1 MKIVIIGAGAM
12 GGLFAARLAAAGED
26 VSVVDVWAEHVET
39 IRTQGLILETGEG
52 EVRTKPAAVTR
63 VEDLAACAADLV
75 IVFVKSGMTAAAAR
89 SAQTILG
96 PVGRVLTLQNG
107 LGNAEIIAEVFGAD
121 RVLAGTTAQGATLI
135 GPGRI
140 RHGGR
145 GDTHIGRLTGPV
157 DDFCREAAMILSR
170 AGIPAIAEDAVQSLI
185 WGKLVINV
193 GINALTALLRF
204 TNGQLND
211 HAETRELVKLAVAEA
226 VQVAAAAHIPLPY
239 GDAFGCPPAIRQ
251 RRRKSFGGGGG
262 DGDQPVFNA
271 AGHSP
276 WPGYGDRRHQWGTG
290 PRRSALG
297 SADAGQCDVNTADQ
311 SPGKTAGNLRITMK
325 IDSTAKW

>member
-226 VQVAAAAHIPLPY
+226 VQVAAASDVRLPY
-239 GDAFGCPPAIRQ
+239 DNAVEKVLAVAAATATNRSSMLQDILRGRATEIDAINGALVREGVRLGVPT
-251 RRRKSFGGGGG
+251 
-262 DGDQPVFNA
+262 PVNA
-271 AGHSP
+271 
-276 WPGYGDRRHQWGTG
+276 T
-290 PRRSALG
+290 L
-297 SADAGQCDVNTADQ
+297 T
-311 SPGKTAGNLRITMK
+311 LRIK
-325 IDSTAKW
+325 ALEKQQGICG

>member
-26 VSVVDVWAEHVET
+26 VSVVDVWAEHVDT

-107 LGNAEIIAEVFGAD
+107 LGNAEMIAEVFGAD

-170 AGIPAIAEDAVQSLI
+170 AGIPAIAEDTVQSLI

-226 VQVAAAAHIPLPY
+226 VQVAAASDVRLPY
-239 GDAFGCPPAIRQ
+239 DNAVEKVLAVAAATATNRSSMLQDILRGRATEIDAINGALVREGVRLGVPT
-251 RRRKSFGGGGG
+251 
-262 DGDQPVFNA
+262 PVNA
-271 AGHSP
+271 
-276 WPGYGDRRHQWGTG
+276 TLTLLIK
-290 PRRSALG
+290 ALEKQQG
-297 SADAGQCDVNTADQ
+297 ICG
-311 SPGKTAGNLRITMK
+311 
-325 IDSTAKW
+325 

>member
-96 PVGRVLTLQNG
+96 PAGRVLTLQNG

-226 VQVAAAAHIPLPY
+226 VQVAAASDVRLPY
-239 GDAFGCPPAIRQ
+239 DNAVEKVLAVAAATATNRSSMLQDILRGRATEIDAINGALVREGVRLGVPT
-251 RRRKSFGGGGG
+251 
-262 DGDQPVFNA
+262 PVNA
-271 AGHSP
+271 
-276 WPGYGDRRHQWGTG
+276 TLTLLIK
-290 PRRSALG
+290 ALEKQQG
-297 SADAGQCDVNTADQ
+297 ICG
-311 SPGKTAGNLRITMK
+311 
-325 IDSTAKW
+325 

>member
-107 LGNAEIIAEVFGAD
+107 LGNAEMIAEVFGAD

-226 VQVAAAAHIPLPY
+226 VQVAAASDVRLPY
-239 GDAFGCPPAIRQ
+239 DNAVEKVLAVAAATATNRSSMLQDILRGRATEIDAINGALVREGVRLGVPT
-251 RRRKSFGGGGG
+251 
-262 DGDQPVFNA
+262 PVNA
-271 AGHSP
+271 
-276 WPGYGDRRHQWGTG
+276 TLTLLIK
-290 PRRSALG
+290 ALEKQQG
-297 SADAGQCDVNTADQ
+297 ICG
-311 SPGKTAGNLRITMK
+311 
-325 IDSTAKW
+325 

>member
-96 PVGRVLTLQNG
+96 PAGRVLTLQNG
-107 LGNAEIIAEVFGAD
+107 LGNAEMIAEVFGAD

-170 AGIPAIAEDAVQSLI
+170 AGIPAIAEDTVQSLI

-226 VQVAAAAHIPLPY
+226 VQVAAASDVRLPY
-239 GDAFGCPPAIRQ
+239 DNAVEKVLAVAAATATNRSSMLQDILRGRATEIDAINGALVREGVRLGVPT
-251 RRRKSFGGGGG
+251 
-262 DGDQPVFNA
+262 PVNA
-271 AGHSP
+271 
-276 WPGYGDRRHQWGTG
+276 TLTLLIK
-290 PRRSALG
+290 ALEKQQG
-297 SADAGQCDVNTADQ
+297 ICG
-311 SPGKTAGNLRITMK
+311 
-325 IDSTAKW
+325 

>member
-107 LGNAEIIAEVFGAD
+107 LGNAEIIDEVFGAD

-226 VQVAAAAHIPLPY
+226 VQVAAASDVRLPY
-239 GDAFGCPPAIRQ
+239 DNAVEKVLAVAAATATNRSSMLQDILRGRATEIDAINGALVREGVRLGVPT
-251 RRRKSFGGGGG
+251 
-262 DGDQPVFNA
+262 PVNA
-271 AGHSP
+271 
-276 WPGYGDRRHQWGTG
+276 TLTLLIK
-290 PRRSALG
+290 ALEKQQG
-297 SADAGQCDVNTADQ
+297 ICG
-311 SPGKTAGNLRITMK
+311 
-325 IDSTAKW
+325 

>member
-226 VQVAAAAHIPLPY
+226 VQVAAASDVSLPY
-239 GDAFGCPPAIRQ
+239 DNAVEKVLAVAAATATNRSSMLQDILRGRATEIDAINGALVREGVRLGVPT
-251 RRRKSFGGGGG
+251 
-262 DGDQPVFNA
+262 PVNA
-271 AGHSP
+271 
-276 WPGYGDRRHQWGTG
+276 TLTLLIK
-290 PRRSALG
+290 ALEKQQG
-297 SADAGQCDVNTADQ
+297 ICG
-311 SPGKTAGNLRITMK
+311 
-325 IDSTAKW
+325 

>member
-226 VQVAAAAHIPLPY
+226 VQVAAASDVRLPY
-239 GDAFGCPPAIRQ
+239 DNAVEKVLAVAAATATNRSSMLQDILRGRATEIDAINGALVREGVRLGVPT
-251 RRRKSFGGGGG
+251 
-262 DGDQPVFNA
+262 PVNA
-271 AGHSP
+271 
-276 WPGYGDRRHQWGTG
+276 TLTLLIK
-290 PRRSALG
+290 ALEKQQG
-297 SADAGQCDVNTADQ
+297 ICG
-311 SPGKTAGNLRITMK
+311 
-325 IDSTAKW
+325 

>member
-26 VSVVDVWAEHVET
+26 VLVVDVWAEHVET

-107 LGNAEIIAEVFGAD
+107 LGNAEMIAEVFGAD

-226 VQVAAAAHIPLPY
+226 VQVAAASDVRLPY
-239 GDAFGCPPAIRQ
+239 DNAVEKVLAVAAATATNRSSMLQDILRGRATEIDAINGALVREGVRLGVPT
-251 RRRKSFGGGGG
+251 
-262 DGDQPVFNA
+262 PVNA
-271 AGHSP
+271 
-276 WPGYGDRRHQWGTG
+276 TLTLLIK
-290 PRRSALG
+290 ALEKQQG
-297 SADAGQCDVNTADQ
+297 ICG
-311 SPGKTAGNLRITMK
+311 
-325 IDSTAKW
+325 

>member
-107 LGNAEIIAEVFGAD
+107 LGNAEMIAEVFGAD

-226 VQVAAAAHIPLPY
+226 VQVAAASDVRLPY
-239 GDAFGCPPAIRQ
+239 DNAVEKVLAVAAATAANRSSMLQDILRGRATEIDAINGALVREGVRLGVPT
-251 RRRKSFGGGGG
+251 
-262 DGDQPVFNA
+262 PVNA
-271 AGHSP
+271 
-276 WPGYGDRRHQWGTG
+276 TLTLLIK
-290 PRRSALG
+290 ALEKQQG
-297 SADAGQCDVNTADQ
+297 ICG
-311 SPGKTAGNLRITMK
+311 
-325 IDSTAKW
+325 

>member
-107 LGNAEIIAEVFGAD
+107 LGNAEMIAEVFGAD

-170 AGIPAIAEDAVQSLI
+170 AGIPAIAEDTVQSLI

-226 VQVAAAAHIPLPY
+226 VQVAAASDVRLPY
-239 GDAFGCPPAIRQ
+239 DNAVEKVLAVAAATATNRSSMLQDILRGRATEIDAINGALVREGVRLGVPT
-251 RRRKSFGGGGG
+251 
-262 DGDQPVFNA
+262 PVNA
-271 AGHSP
+271 
-276 WPGYGDRRHQWGTG
+276 TLTLLIK
-290 PRRSALG
+290 ALEKQQG
-297 SADAGQCDVNTADQ
+297 ICG
-311 SPGKTAGNLRITMK
+311 
-325 IDSTAKW
+325 

>member
-170 AGIPAIAEDAVQSLI
+170 AGIPAIAEDTVQSLI

-226 VQVAAAAHIPLPY
+226 VQVAAASDVRLPY
-239 GDAFGCPPAIRQ
+239 DNAVEKVLAVAAATATNRSSMLQDILRGRATEIDAINGALVREGVRLGVPT
-251 RRRKSFGGGGG
+251 
-262 DGDQPVFNA
+262 PVNA
-271 AGHSP
+271 
-276 WPGYGDRRHQWGTG
+276 TLTLLIK
-290 PRRSALG
+290 ALEKQQG
-297 SADAGQCDVNTADQ
+297 ICG
-311 SPGKTAGNLRITMK
+311 
-325 IDSTAKW
+325 

>member
-52 EVRTKPAAVTR
+52 EVRTKPVAVTR
-63 VEDLAACAADLV
+63 VEDLTTGGADLV

-107 LGNAEIIAEVFGAD
+107 LGNAEMIAEVFGAD

-226 VQVAAAAHIPLPY
+226 VQVAAASDVRLPY
-239 GDAFGCPPAIRQ
+239 DNAVEKVLAVAAATATNRSSMLQDILRGRATEIDAINGALVREGVRLGVPT
-251 RRRKSFGGGGG
+251 
-262 DGDQPVFNA
+262 PVNA
-271 AGHSP
+271 
-276 WPGYGDRRHQWGTG
+276 TLTLLIK
-290 PRRSALG
+290 ALEKQQG
-297 SADAGQCDVNTADQ
+297 ICG
-311 SPGKTAGNLRITMK
+311 
-325 IDSTAKW
+325 

>member
-52 EVRTKPAAVTR
+52 EVRTKPVAVTR
-63 VEDLAACAADLV
+63 VEDLTTGAADLV

-96 PVGRVLTLQNG
+96 PAGRVLTLQNG

-226 VQVAAAAHIPLPY
+226 AQVAAASDVRLPY
-239 GDAFGCPPAIRQ
+239 DNAVEKVLAVAAATATNRSSMLQDILRGRATEIDAINGALVREGVRLGVPT
-251 RRRKSFGGGGG
+251 
-262 DGDQPVFNA
+262 PVNA
-271 AGHSP
+271 
-276 WPGYGDRRHQWGTG
+276 TLTLLIK
-290 PRRSALG
+290 ALEKQQG
-297 SADAGQCDVNTADQ
+297 ICG
-311 SPGKTAGNLRITMK
+311 
-325 IDSTAKW
+325 

>member
-26 VSVVDVWAEHVET
+26 VLVVDVWAEHVET

-107 LGNAEIIAEVFGAD
+107 LGNAEMIAEVFGAD

-226 VQVAAAAHIPLPY
+226 VQVAAASEVRLPY
-239 GDAFGCPPAIRQ
+239 DNAVEKVLAVAAATATNRSSMLQDILRGRATEIDAINGALVREGVRLGVPT
-251 RRRKSFGGGGG
+251 
-262 DGDQPVFNA
+262 PVNA
-271 AGHSP
+271 
-276 WPGYGDRRHQWGTG
+276 TLTLLIK
-290 PRRSALG
+290 ALEKQQG
-297 SADAGQCDVNTADQ
+297 ICG
-311 SPGKTAGNLRITMK
+311 
-325 IDSTAKW
+325 

>member
-239 GDAFGCPPAIRQ
+239 GDAVEKVLAVAAATATNRSSMLQDILRGRATEIDAINGALVREGV
-251 RRRKSFGGGGG
+251 RLGVPT
-262 DGDQPVFNA
+262 PVNA
-271 AGHSP
+271 
-276 WPGYGDRRHQWGTG
+276 TLTLLIK
-290 PRRSALG
+290 ALEKQQG
-297 SADAGQCDVNTADQ
+297 ICG
-311 SPGKTAGNLRITMK
+311 
-325 IDSTAKW
+325 